1 MPLDRDG
8 WITDGR
14 RAGKVI
20 SKIAGELM
28 SNVCRPF
35 SRLMHLS
42 LRLGNEFKVFP
53 FLERLCGC

>member
-20 SKIAGELM
+20 GQIAGELM

-42 LRLGNEFKVFP
+42 LRLGK
-53 FLERLCGC
+53 